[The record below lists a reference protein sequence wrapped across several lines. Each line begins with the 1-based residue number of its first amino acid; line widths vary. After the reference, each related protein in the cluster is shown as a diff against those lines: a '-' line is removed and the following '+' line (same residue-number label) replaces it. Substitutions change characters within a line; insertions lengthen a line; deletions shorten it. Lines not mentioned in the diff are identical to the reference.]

1 MPSYT
6 NGSWTTQTLRK
17 VTTFFDKL
25 LPTPSEA
32 KLAIKRQEYCLVEK
46 MKLRILRRYSIYLH
60 DTRLNAKEVL
70 AAPVQ
75 CFDKFF
81 F

>member
-6 NGSWTTQTLRK
+6 NGSWTTLRK
-17 VTTFFDKL
+17 VTTFFDNL
-25 LPTPSEA
+25 LPTASEA

-46 MKLRILRRYSIYLH
+46 MKLRILRRYSIYYLH